1 VALEL
6 SDANYKGSLL
16 LVRQEVWAVQGRE
29 TVSVRVRF
37 EDPSGIAKFLRQGT
51 IIMGK
56 KCRVSRYQPRKR
68 HRPNLMQDPQSPDLD
83 S

>member
-37 EDPSGIAKFLRQGT
+37 EALKIHLE
-51 IIMGK
+51 
-56 KCRVSRYQPRKR
+56 
-68 HRPNLMQDPQSPDLD
+68 
-83 S
+83 